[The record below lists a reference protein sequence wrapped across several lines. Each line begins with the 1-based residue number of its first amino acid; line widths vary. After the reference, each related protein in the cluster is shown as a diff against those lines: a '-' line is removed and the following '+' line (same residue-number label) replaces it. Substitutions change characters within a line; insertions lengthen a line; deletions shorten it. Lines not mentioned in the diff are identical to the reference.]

1 MKKNIHWKAEITN
14 SWDIWTIAY
23 HYTETEIKELYDNLI
38 QSKWVIAGQP
48 IQKGKWKC
56 DNFCDIENHH
66 MHAYCTICN
75 KQIYSGMEMD
85 HGCKFGF
92 GIGTIHPDMNSL
104 FLVNDVFWEELQQEE
119 EKWDD
124 QAAKDIAKI
133 KQINKYY
140 INELNGEETSH
151 IPLVEPLEKSFGKRF
166 QA

>member
-1 MKKNIHWKAEITN
+1 
-14 SWDIWTIAY
+14 
-23 HYTETEIKELYDNLI
+23 
-38 QSKWVIAGQP
+38 
-48 IQKGKWKC
+48 
-56 DNFCDIENHH
+56 

-75 KQIYSGMEMD
+75 KQIYPGMEMD

-92 GIGTIHPDMNSL
+92 GIGTIHPDMNLL
-104 FLVNDVFWEELQQEE
+104 FLVNDVFWEEPQQEE

-140 INELNGEETSH
+140 INELNGEGTSR
-151 IPLVEPLEKSFGKRF
+151 IPLVEPLEKSFGKHF